1 VAKLTDRGFT
11 EDEAQE
17 FMDRASG
24 PHTLLWTAE
33 IYRWVHG
40 EENTLLDEVPIVG
53 GTLTLDGSDPTRRRL
68 TLDVAGGDALIPDK
82 PYDPLAP
89 FGQVIKLYLKI
100 DRADG
105 SWFPRLK
112 MGEYPIQTTTVE
124 WPSLTQ
130 TVEAADY
137 SWLVDAYLF
146 EKKKSYNAMT
156 IREAV
161 EEIVK
166 DALPDT
172 EFFIQSPGD
181 AHTIKVEPHTTSEVG
196 TGRWEFATTICH
208 ARGFDTFFNHNG
220 NLVIRHDVTN
230 NSSEVDTIPGE
241 GPDIGTVSNPAAVI
255 QDGPGGNLVA
265 LTMGLTREGAVNGVF
280 INVHET
286 VSQRIRARKKREA
299 ESGTIE
305 PDPQYVPD
313 WDDILRGDAPPPPEP
328 DDTPPDPDTV
338 EHGDPE
344 VPKIPNPAAGDPRVN
359 VTVKALGVGP
369 IKWGD
374 KFGRQNIVLERNV
387 KRINDNVVASQ
398 IHRAKRLLHKRG
410 GVIRSMD
417 LDAVGLY
424 WLEPDD
430 KVRVKYAGRTEAH
443 YVASVEFDLS
453 GAEPARVRTRSITT
467 DLYAPPPEPPGG
479 GG

>member
-1 VAKLTDRGFT
+1 MARLTDRGFT
-11 EDEAQE
+11 EEDAAE
-17 FMDRASG
+17 FMERANG
-24 PHTLLWTAE
+24 PHTISWTAE
-33 IYRWVHG
+33 IYRWVAG
-40 EENTLLDEVPIVG
+40 EENTLLAAGLVPIIG

-68 TLDVAGGDALIPDK
+68 TLEVGGAGELVPDQ

-89 FGQVIKLYLKI
+89 FGQVLKLWVQI

-112 MGEYPIQTTTVE
+112 MGEYPIQTTTTE
-124 WPSLTQ
+124 WPSMTQ

-146 EKKKSYNAMT
+146 ERKKSYHGMT
-156 IREAV
+156 IRDAV

-166 DALPDT
+166 DALPDS
-172 EFFIQSPGD
+172 EFLIQSPGD
-181 AHTIKVEPHTTSEVG
+181 PHYITVEPHTVAEAG
-196 TGRWEFATTICH
+196 TGRWAMAQSICQ
-208 ARGFDTFFNHNG
+208 ARGMESFFNYSG

-230 NSSEVDTIPGE
+230 NSDEVETIPGE
-241 GPDIGTVSNPAAVI
+241 GPDIGTVADPVAVI
-255 QDGPGGNLVA
+255 KDGPGGNLVA
-265 LTMGLTREGAVNGVF
+265 LTVGLTREGAINGVF

-286 VSQRIRARKKREA
+286 VSQTMAARKVREA

-305 PDPQYVPD
+305 PDPEYDPD
-313 WDDILRGDAPPPPEP
+313 WDDVLRGDAPPPPDPSDP
-328 DDTPPDPDTV
+328 DPPDPADLD
-338 EHGDPE
+338 HGDPE

-374 KFGRQNIVLERNV
+374 KYGRQNIVLERNV
-387 KRINDNVVASQ
+387 KRINDNVINAQ
-398 IHRAKRLLHKRG
+398 IHRAKRLLHRRG
-410 GVIRSMD
+410 GVIRSVD

-430 KVRVKYAGRTEAH
+430 KVRVKYDGRTEAH
-443 YVASVEFDLS
+443 YVASIEFDLT
-453 GAEPARVRTRSITT
+453 GAEPARVRTRALNVT
-467 DLYAPPPEPPGG
+467 DPG
-479 GG
+479 